1 MAGKGT
7 LKVGGG
13 RDGMTHSNSTG
24 DAEKGI
30 RKSPPRSN
38 RRSEV
43 KESEVLTFYKVIVMT
58 HQLYKGHNQ
67 VNLD

>member
-1 MAGKGT
+1 
-7 LKVGGG
+7 
-13 RDGMTHSNSTG
+13 MTHSNSTG